1 LEIVSMHTASKVI
14 ALDKVTKEMNLEKRG
29 WGLSLHEFE
38 ASLGHRKRTEELE
51 KGNVWNSFEEL
62 NSKKEQRNESND
74 AEANMIRDY
83 MRGSSFMEK

>member
-38 ASLGHRKRTEELE
+38 ASLGHRKRTDELE
-51 KGNVWNSFEEL
+51 KGNVW
-62 NSKKEQRNESND
+62 
-74 AEANMIRDY
+74 
-83 MRGSSFMEK
+83 